1 MSNKKYW
8 SSLDELNETPQYKEQ
23 ASKEFNFNIDATEA
37 EVETENNG
45 GTNRRD
51 FLKAMGFSVSV
62 AALASACKI
71 PTHKAIPYTFD
82 TRKSVPEV
90 TPGVATYFA
99 TTFSEDGDFVNVLV
113 KTREGRP
120 IKIEG
125 NNESPFT
132 LGGTSARA
140 QASVLSLYDVT
151 RLQNPTIK
159 NKKSDWKTVDAE
171 VTQKLATIA
180 QSGGKIALVT
190 GTVASTITK
199 KAIEKFVAKYPTT
212 TVVSYDAISSYATR
226 KANQISLGSSIIP
239 TINYDKAEVIVGFN
253 SDFIGTGISTEE
265 NTKKY
270 ISTRVPSKEKPKMSR
285 HHQFQS
291 TMSLAGSNADYRYPI
306 KPSEEKQALI
316 NLFVAIGGSGAAKP
330 LSGADAN
337 KGIAKVAE
345 ELKANKGKSIVV
357 SGTNDVDIQL
367 LVNAINGTLGNYGEI
382 INTGTTY
389 NLKSGNDEAL
399 ATLANDL
406 KSGTYK
412 GIILLGVN
420 PVYNTPYADVFKNA
434 IQKAELSV
442 STSDRPDE
450 SAQYCQYIAPN
461 SHYLE
466 SWDIISPVTGFYGMV
481 QPTIVNLF
489 DTRQVQET
497 LFTWAGD
504 TTPIA
509 KFVQNE
515 VATLT
520 GTNYQ
525 TAIQAG
531 FYGTSSSTGGSS
543 ANVAASIAA
552 VKADVAASKGFEV
565 LFYEKIGV
573 ADGRYANN
581 PFLQELPDPISKVT
595 WDNYVCVPYSFAKEK
610 GIESQPAD
618 KKVQIAKVTING
630 KSIELPIVVQF
641 GQAANTLAIA
651 LGYGRE
657 KAGRAG
663 DMVGVNA
670 FKFVKSTNGI
680 TSYTTDGATIELT
693 GKTYDLALNQTY
705 HTLMEDNNLP
715 LRPMRYRGGIVKE
728 TTLAA
733 YQKNEHAG
741 NEDRE
746 KIKEEFS
753 HSLYDGYKPN
763 DYKQGHHWGMTV
775 DLNACIGCGACVVA
789 CSVENNVP
797 VVGKR
802 QVFRSQEM
810 HWLRIDRYFNGNPDN
825 PDVSFQP
832 MMCQH
837 CNNAP
842 CENVCPV
849 NATNHSSEG
858 LNQMAYNRCIGTR
871 YCANNCPYKVR
882 RFNWLDYQGIDS
894 FGKFNDGK
902 MGLFDTE
909 SQDYMF
915 EDLTRMVLNPDV
927 VTRSRGV
934 IEKCSFCVQR
944 IQEGKLTAKK
954 ENRILNDG
962 EIKTACQSA
971 CSTGAI
977 VFGDR
982 NNKESHVAK
991 TFESD
996 GRNYFV
1002 LEEQHFLSTV
1012 GYQVKIRNKDEKPAD
1027 FFIEH
1032 PGV

>member
-8 SSLDELNETPQYKEQ
+8 TSLDELNETPQYKEQ
-23 ASKEFNFNIDATEA
+23 ASKEFNFN
-37 EVETENNG
+37 VESIESEQENA

-51 FLKAMGFSVSV
+51 FLKVMGFSVSM
-62 AALASACKI
+62 AALSSACKI
-71 PTHKAIPYTFD
+71 STHKAIPYTFNPH
-82 TRKSVPEV
+82 KAAQEV
-90 TPGVATYFA
+90 VPGVATYFA
-99 TTFSEDGDFVNVLV
+99 STFSEGGSFVNVLV

-125 NNESPFT
+125 NTESPFT

-159 NKKSDWKTVDAE
+159 GKKSDWKTVDAE
-171 VTQKLATIA
+171 IAQKLNSIA

-199 KAIEKFVAKYPTT
+199 KAIDKFVAKYPST

-226 KANQISLGSSIIP
+226 KANQISLGAAIIP
-239 TINYDKAEVIVGFN
+239 TINYDKADVIVGFN
-253 SDFIGTGISTEE
+253 ADFLGTGISTEE

-270 ISTRVPSKEKPKMSR
+270 IANRVPTKENPKMSR

-291 TMSLAGSNADYRYPI
+291 TMTLAGSNADYRYPI

-316 NLFVAIGGSGAAKP
+316 NLFVALGGSGSTKP
-330 LSGADAN
+330 LSGKDAN
-337 KGIAKVAE
+337 EGINKVAK
-345 ELKANKGKSIVV
+345 ELKASAGKSVVV

-367 LVNAINGTLGNYGEI
+367 LVNAINGTLGNYGSV
-382 INTGTTY
+382 INTGAAY
-389 NLKSGNDEAL
+389 NLKSGNDESL

-406 KSGTYK
+406 KSGAYK
-412 GIILLGVN
+412 GIVLLGSN
-420 PVYNTPYADVFKNA
+420 PVYNTPYSEIFKNA

-450 SAQYCQYIAPN
+450 SAQYCQYVTPN

-466 SWDIISPVTGFYGMV
+466 SWDIISPVTGFYGFV
-481 QPTIVNLF
+481 QPAIVNLF
-489 DTRQVQET
+489 DTRQAAQS
-497 LFTWAGD
+497 LFTWSGD
-504 TTPIA
+504 STPVA
-509 KFVQNE
+509 KIVQDDIT
-515 VATLT
+515 ALT
-520 GTNYQ
+520 GANYQ
-525 TAIQAG
+525 SAVQAG
-531 FYGTSSSTGGSS
+531 FYGTPASGGAS

-552 VKADVAASKGFEV
+552 VKSDVVTSKGFEV

-573 ADGRYANN
+573 GDGVYANN
-581 PFLQELPDPISKVT
+581 PFLQELPDPITKVT

-610 GIESQPAD
+610 GFDAQPSD
-618 KKVQIAKVTING
+618 KRVQMAKITING
-630 KSIELPIVVQF
+630 KSLELPIVVQF

-663 DMVGVNA
+663 DMVGLNV
-670 FKFVKSTNGI
+670 FPFLKSINGI
-680 TSYTTDGATIELT
+680 TSYSIDGATIELL

-705 HTLMEDNNLP
+705 HTLMEDNKLP
-715 LRPMRYRGGIVKE
+715 ARPQRYRAGIVKE
-728 TTLAA
+728 TTLAEYA
-733 YQKNEHAG
+733 KSEHAG

-775 DLNACIGCGACVVA
+775 DLNACVGCGACVVA
-789 CSVENNVP
+789 CNVENNVP

-825 PDVSFQP
+825 PDVAFQP

-882 RFNWLDYQGIDS
+882 RFNWLDYQGSDS

-902 MGLFDTE
+902 MGLFDTQ

-944 IQEGKLTAKK
+944 IQEGKLNAKK
-954 ENRILNDG
+954 DGRTLKDG
-962 EIKTACQSA
+962 EIKSACQSA
-971 CSTGAI
+971 CTTGAI
-977 VFGDR
+977 TFGDQ
-982 NNKESHVAK
+982 NNKDSHVAK
-991 TFESD
+991 TFNND

-1002 LEEQHFLSTV
+1002 LEEQHFLSAV
-1012 GYQVKIRNKDEKPAD
+1012 GYQVKIRNKDEEPSQ